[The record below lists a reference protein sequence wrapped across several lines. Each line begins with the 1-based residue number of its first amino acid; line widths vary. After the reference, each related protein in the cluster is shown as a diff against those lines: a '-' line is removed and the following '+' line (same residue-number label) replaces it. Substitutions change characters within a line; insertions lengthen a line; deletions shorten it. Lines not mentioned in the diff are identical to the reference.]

1 MTNIE
6 YKCFMNLLIS
16 KNNDEE
22 FLQKN
27 KSV

>member
-6 YKCFMNLLIS
+6 YKYFMNLLIS